1 MLTDVFLIDAV
12 RTPIGRAVKGS
23 LVSLRPDD
31 MAAATVRALVERTGI
46 SGDAIDDLQLGCGY
60 PEGEQGYNLGRR
72 VGLLAGLPSSVP
84 GSTVSRMCASS
95 LQAVRAGAHSI
106 ATGEANVHLAVGV
119 ESITRVGRTTLPE
132 HRHPDLNGERYPDV
146 YVSMGE
152 TAENVARE
160 FDVSRADMDSL
171 ALASHQRAVAA
182 WESGAFAHD
191 VISLVASDGSVVT
204 RDDGPRADTSLERI
218 ASLKPVFSDDG
229 TVTAG
234 NSCPLSDGAA
244 AVLMASARAVDECGL
259 RPRARVLATS
269 VSGVAPEMMGIGP
282 IRAIRT
288 LLDRSGLT
296 MGDIDVVE
304 LNEAFA
310 AQVIAV
316 CRDTGIDLDR
326 QLNPHGGAIA
336 LGHPFGM
343 TGARLVGAVVRALEI
358 SDGHYGIATL
368 CVGGGQG
375 MAVLIERV

>member
-12 RTPIGRAVKGS
+12 RTPIGRATKGS
-23 LVSLRPDD
+23 LVSVRPDD

-46 SGDAIDDLQLGCGY
+46 PGGAIDDLQLGCGY

-72 VGLLAGLPSSVP
+72 VGLLAGLPASVP

-95 LQAVRAGAHSI
+95 LQAIRAGAHAI
-106 ATGEANVHLAVGV
+106 ATGEASVHLAVGV

-132 HRHPDLNGERYPDV
+132 HRHPDLDGVRYPDV
-146 YVSMGE
+146 YVSMGV

-171 ALASHQRAVAA
+171 ALASHRRAVAA
-182 WESGAFAHD
+182 SDSGVFVRD
-191 VISLVASDGSVVT
+191 LVTLVTADGSVVG

-218 ASLKPVFSDDG
+218 ASLPPSFSADG

-244 AVLMASARAVDECGL
+244 AVLMASARAVDEFGL
-259 RPRARVLATS
+259 TPRARVLGTS
-269 VSGVAPEMMGIGP
+269 VSGVAPEMMGVGP
-282 IRAIRT
+282 IPAIRT
-288 LLDRSGLT
+288 LLDRAGLT
-296 MGDIDVVE
+296 MADIDVVE

-310 AQVIAV
+310 SQVIAV
-316 CRDTGIDLDR
+316 CRDTGIDIEG
-326 QLNPHGGAIA
+326 QLNPHGGALA

-343 TGARLVGAVVRALEI
+343 TGARLVGAVVRDLEI
-358 SDGHYGIATL
+358 RDGRYGIATL

>member
-1 MLTDVFLIDAV
+1 MLSEVFLVDAV

-46 SGDAIDDLQLGCGY
+46 AGAAIDDLQLGCGY

-95 LQAVRAGAHSI
+95 LQAVRAGAHAI

-146 YVSMGE
+146 YVSMGV

-171 ALASHQRAVAA
+171 ALASHQRAVTA

-218 ASLKPVFSDDG
+218 ASLPPSFSADG

-244 AVLMASARAVDECGL
+244 AVLMASARAVDESGL